1 MGDKKTLNIIL
12 GFLFFGSLWGLFE
25 ASFGDWLYSH
35 EIAYASVYLTVIALF
50 ILASS
55 KVFLPYKWTGSLVGL
70 IAMLFKLIN
79 VPFFACHLLAI
90 FLLGSGFD
98 IAWALVSKY
107 YSGKFRLPVIGLCG
121 TYTGHALFA
130 LIITY
135 IVRYQYWTE
144 VGLPKVI
151 DYIFIS
157 GSIAALI
164 SIIGVPAGYYFGR
177 SIQEFSWTKLHPRFS
192 TATVLVA
199 ILSIWII
206 QQAI

>member
-1 MGDKKTLNIIL
+1 MGGKKTFNIIL
-12 GFLFFGSLWGLFE
+12 GFLFFGTLWGIFE
-25 ASFGDWLYSH
+25 ASFGDWLYSRGISH
-35 EIAYASVYLTVIALF
+35 ASIYLTVIALF

-55 KVFLPYKWTGSLVGL
+55 KVFLHYKWTGTVVGL

-79 VPFFACHLLAI
+79 IPFFACHLLAI

-107 YSGKFRLPVIGLCG
+107 QSGKFRLPVIGLVG

-135 IVRYQYWTE
+135 IVRYQYWTA

-151 DYIFIS
+151 DYIFVS
-157 GSIAALI
+157 GSV
-164 SIIGVPAGYYFGR
+164 SP
-177 SIQEFSWTKLHPRFS
+177 
-192 TATVLVA
+192 
-199 ILSIWII
+199 
-206 QQAI
+206 

>member
-1 MGDKKTLNIIL
+1 MGGKKTLNIIL

-25 ASFGDWLYSH
+25 ASFGDWLYSRGIPH
-35 EIAYASVYLTVIALF
+35 ASIYLTVLAIF

-55 KVFLPYKWTGSLVGL
+55 KVFLPYKWTGTLVGL

-98 IAWALVSKY
+98 IAWALVSNY
-107 YSGKFRLPVIGLCG
+107 HSGKFRLPVIGLFG
-121 TYTGHALFA
+121 TFTCRALFA

-135 IVRYQYWTE
+135 IVQYHYWTE
-144 VGLPKVI
+144 VGLPGVI

-164 SIIGVPAGYYFGR
+164 GMIAVPAGFYSGR
-177 SIQEFSWTKLHPRFS
+177 SIREFSWTKLHPRFS

-199 ILSIWII
+199 IIGIWII